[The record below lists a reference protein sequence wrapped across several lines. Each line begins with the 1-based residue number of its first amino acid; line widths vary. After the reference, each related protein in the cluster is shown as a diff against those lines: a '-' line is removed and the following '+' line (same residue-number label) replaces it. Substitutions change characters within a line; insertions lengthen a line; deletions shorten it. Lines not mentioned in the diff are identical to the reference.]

1 MIVYHFLNEEY
12 GLESLREKRLKV
24 SIADD
29 LNDPF
34 EHMAIELGD
43 EELRSAMKRA
53 LRTLARKQGLICF
66 SKSWNSPVM
75 WSHYA
80 NRHRGIC
87 LGFEIPRELLSKVN
101 YQDDRLQYHT
111 DIFESDPEAAAKLM
125 LKLAIT
131 KFSAWSYENEWRI
144 FVDLFET
151 TQENRLHFVAYSEQL
166 QLKKIIVGHHSTI
179 TRQQIEGLVEVQ
191 DNRPEYFNARPAFKS
206 FRMTRQ
212 KKDRL
217 WK

>member
-24 SIADD
+24 STADD

-43 EELRSAMKRA
+43 EKLRDAMKRA
-53 LRTLARKQGLICF
+53 LRALAGKHGLICF
-66 SKSWNSPVM
+66 SKSWSSPVM

-80 NRHRGIC
+80 NRHGGIC
-87 LGFEIPRELLSKVN
+87 LGFEIPKERLSKVS
-101 YQDDRLQYHT
+101 YQNDRLQYHT
-111 DIFESDPEAAAKLM
+111 DIFESDPKAAEELM
-125 LKLAIT
+125 LKLATT
-131 KFSAWSYENEWRI
+131 KFSDWSYENEWRI

-151 TQENRLHFVAYSEQL
+151 TQENGLHFVAYSEQL

-179 TRQQIEGLVEVQ
+179 TRRQIEDLVEVQ
-191 DNRPEYFNARPAFKS
+191 DNRPEYFKARPAFKT

-212 KKDRL
+212 NKDQL